1 MISRFLLEDALDPC
15 SVPLRDYKSCP
26 SPSHHLSPSSRCA
39 RRYDASKPTGSY
51 WAKKRSGGNRPFTD
65 VDSRGQR
72 HRVENMSYWK
82 RLKTLA
88 AKPVEVIFFMVV
100 GAMFFSWYIKWQSE
114 ALAAEIKPYE
124 RQMNIVFWI
133 MLIAHNLLRA
143 DKHSQANDVKDLS
156 PRTSGVLV
164 VLLTGLAA
172 ATALAWPSGANSPMF
187 AAVTIVGTFV
197 MAAVIWRF
205 ATVNAAE
212 IREARLE
219 SLLARDDISNG
230 S

>member
-1 MISRFLLEDALDPC
+1 
-15 SVPLRDYKSCP
+15 
-26 SPSHHLSPSSRCA
+26 
-39 RRYDASKPTGSY
+39 
-51 WAKKRSGGNRPFTD
+51 
-65 VDSRGQR
+65 
-72 HRVENMSYWK
+72 MSYWK

-100 GAMFFSWYIKWQSE
+100 GAMFFSWYIEWQSE
-114 ALAAEIKPYE
+114 ALAPEIKPYE
-124 RQMNIVFWI
+124 RHMNIAFWI

-143 DKHSQANDVKDLS
+143 DKYPRANGVRDLS

-172 ATALAWPSGANSPMF
+172 ATSLAWPSGANSPMF
-187 AAVTIVGTFV
+187 AAVTIVGTLV
-197 MAAVIWRF
+197 MVAVVWWF

-212 IREARLE
+212 IGEARVE